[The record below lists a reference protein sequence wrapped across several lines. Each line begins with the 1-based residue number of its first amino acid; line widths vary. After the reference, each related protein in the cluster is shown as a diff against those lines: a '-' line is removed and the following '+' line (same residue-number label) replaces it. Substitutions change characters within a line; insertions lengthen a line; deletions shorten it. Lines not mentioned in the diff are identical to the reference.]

1 MVRAVIAS
9 TVGTSIEWYD
19 YFLFGTM
26 AALVF
31 PKLFSPKD
39 SLCPLDFEAEEF
51 LRGPTAALRRFR
63 KRKQC
68 LRQFRFRWFLP
79 RR

>member
-1 MVRAVIAS
+1 MVRAVVAS

-31 PKLFSPKD
+31 PKLFFPKSD
-39 SLCPLDFEAEEF
+39 PLTGTLNQ
-51 LRGPTAALRRFR
+51 LRDLLRWLSRSAGRCLVVWNLRRSHR
-63 KRKQC
+63 T
-68 LRQFRFRWFLP
+68 
-79 RR
+79 